1 MKLLLKS
8 FLVAAGVFLA
18 VNSLTAG
25 QAPRHHAATVSPS
38 ADKAVSTETL
48 YKQKCSKCHGADGS
62 GDTSL
67 GRIFG
72 TPDFTDAGWW
82 AKHLNSG
89 ELVSMITRG
98 KKNMPAFGKKLT
110 KAQIASLAGY
120 VQRFKR

>member
-8 FLVAAGVFLA
+8 ILVAAGIFLA
-18 VNSLTAG
+18 VNFLTPG
-25 QAPRHHAATVSPS
+25 QAALNHAYSVSPS
-38 ADKAVSTETL
+38 ADKAPSTETL

-62 GDTSL
+62 GETSL

-72 TPDFTDAGWW
+72 TPDFTDPGWW
-82 AKHLNSG
+82 AKHPNSG
-89 ELVSMITRG
+89 ELLGIITRG

-120 VQRFKR
+120 VQRFKG